1 MGWNHQLDKDNHTP
15 KLIFGVPCLWV
26 SIWIMLFNLI
36 FQKQLLKGSLTI
48 ESVFGKANISGT
60 TNVKGSFR
68 KKYRTSPYLKPT
80 YVHRYYIREPICV
93 LCFVSTY
100 TCFLFDFWTH
110 PSIFPP
116 NTSVPICCLAQGK
129 VQSVMSW
136 IKDVTAEKVRRSS
149 ADRKKDPLGR

>member
-60 TNVKGSFR
+60 TNVKGSFG
-68 KKYRTSPYLKPT
+68 KKHHTSPHLNQLMYTDTILGNPF
-80 YVHRYYIREPICV
+80 VFCV
-93 LCFVSTY
+93 LCQLIRVF
-100 TCFLFDFWTH
+100 CCW
-110 PSIFPP
+110 IFGPIQESFSPTTPP
-116 NTSVPICCLAQGK
+116 YHAVLPCQAKCKA
-129 VQSVMSW
+129 
-136 IKDVTAEKVRRSS
+136 
-149 ADRKKDPLGR
+149 